1 MFLQL
6 WRVGRQ
12 SHTDL
17 QPGGKAPVAPSAIR
31 ADGQAYSVNGEA
43 ALSMPRALE
52 LREIPAV
59 IEEFRASAERALG
72 AGFDGVEIH
81 GANGYLPDQFL
92 QDGSN
97 KRTDAYGGP
106 IENRARFL
114 RSEEHTSELQSLMR
128 ISYAVFCL

>member
-31 ADGQAYSVNGEA
+31 ADGQAYPVNGEA

-59 IEEFRASAERALG
+59 IEEFRARAERALG

-81 GANGYLPDQFL
+81 GERQRAVVGNECVRT
-92 QDGSN
+92 GSC
-97 KRTDAYGGP
+97 RW
-106 IENRARFL
+106 
-114 RSEEHTSELQSLMR
+114 
-128 ISYAVFCL
+128 

>member
-43 ALSMPRALE
+43 ALSMPRALA

-59 IEEFRASAERALG
+59 IEAFRASAARALG
-72 AGFDGVEIH
+72 AGFAGVELH
-81 GANGYLPDQFL
+81 GP
-92 QDGSN
+92 
-97 KRTDAYGGP
+97 
-106 IENRARFL
+106 
-114 RSEEHTSELQSLMR
+114 RSEERRVGKEFFRTCRSRWSP
-128 ISYAVFCL
+128 